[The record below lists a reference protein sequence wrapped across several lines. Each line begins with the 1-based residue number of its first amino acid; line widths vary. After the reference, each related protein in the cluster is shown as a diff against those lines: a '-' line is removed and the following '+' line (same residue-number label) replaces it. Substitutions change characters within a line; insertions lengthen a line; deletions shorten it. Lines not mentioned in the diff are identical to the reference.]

1 LSATISNRS
10 IVVAA
15 KGQVS
20 SDLAGETSILNIQSG
35 VHYNLDP
42 IGARIWSMMQEPRA
56 VAEIQSTIA
65 SEYDVEPERCAR
77 DVVVLLEELHAQG
90 LIEVKENSA
99 A

>member
-1 LSATISNRS
+1 MSATISNRS

-20 SDLAGETSILNIQSG
+20 SDLAGETSILSIQSG

-56 VAEIQSTIA
+56 VAEIQNTIA

-90 LIEVKENSA
+90 LIEVKENSVA
-99 A
+99 